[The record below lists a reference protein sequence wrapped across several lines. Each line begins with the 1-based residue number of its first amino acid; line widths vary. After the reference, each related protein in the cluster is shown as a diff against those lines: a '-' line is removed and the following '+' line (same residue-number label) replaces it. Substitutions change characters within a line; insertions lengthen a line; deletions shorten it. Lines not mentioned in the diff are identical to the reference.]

1 MNATFTINGGPNA
14 STAYVGWAPVPAQ
27 VSQVPDNP
35 PIPANVTLRNR
46 NPSGGQVVFAPAGSS
61 SFTPTLALTLPANGA
76 PVALRIAGQFG
87 AASTSDGDAAVAI
100 VDQASGQTLSTTSL
114 MVRVRK
120 NANALTIAERNRFL
134 TALATLNDAGA
145 GAFSDYPNIHTSA
158 GSPQAHN
165 NPGFLPWH
173 RAFLLDLERELQ
185 AIDPSV
191 SMHYWR
197 FDRPAPKVF
206 RQSFM
211 GAPSATGLLR
221 FSPSNP
227 LQFWATSS
235 LPGIVR
241 RPGFNVATQS
251 AFVIDE
257 ATTLAL
263 GGTTNQYAQFRD
275 LEGDPHGFAHTSFT
289 GAIRSIGTAA
299 TDPLFFMLHAN
310 VDRLWA
316 KWQWL
321 NHRFDVTKTSTFRP
335 LGNASSPGAVLIGH
349 NFGDT
354 MWPWNQVTGSPRPP
368 TAPGGR
374 FPPSPVTNAPGLTPK
389 VGDLI
394 DYQGVM
400 TPGSRLGF
408 DYDDVPFE
416 V

>member
-1 MNATFTINGGPNA
+1 MDARLTINGGPNA
-14 STAYVGWAPVPAQ
+14 TTSYVGWAPVPATLA
-27 VSQVPDNP
+27 QVPDNP
-35 PIPANVTLRNR
+35 PAPVNVTLRNK
-46 NPSGGQVVFAPAGSS
+46 SSIGGQVVFAAAGSS
-61 SFTPTLALTLPANGA
+61 NFTPTIALTLPANGA
-76 PVALRIAGQFG
+76 PVGLRIAGQFG
-87 AASTSDGDAAVAI
+87 APSKADGDAAIAV
-100 VDQASGQTLSTTSL
+100 VEQASGKTLSTTSL

-120 NANALTIAERNRFL
+120 NANTLTIAERNRFL
-134 TALATLNDAGA
+134 SALATLNDAGA
-145 GAFSDYPNIHTSA
+145 GPFSDYPNVHTDA
-158 GSPQAHN
+158 GSPEAHD
-165 NPGFLPWH
+165 NPGFLAWH

-197 FDRPAPKVF
+197 FDLPAPKVF
-206 RQSFM
+206 RQTFM
-211 GAPSATGLLR
+211 GVPTATGRLR
-221 FSPSNP
+221 FAAANP

-235 LPGIVR
+235 VPGIIR
-241 RPGFNVATQS
+241 RPGFNAATQS

-263 GGTTNQYAQFRD
+263 GGPTRQYGQFRS
-275 LEGDPHGFAHTSFT
+275 LEGNPHGSAHVSFT

-321 NHRFDVTKTSTFRP
+321 NKRFDVTKTSTFTP
-335 LGNASSPGAVLIGH
+335 LGKAGSPGAARIGH
-349 NFGDT
+349 NFQDT
-354 MWPWNQVTGSPRPP
+354 MWPWNQVTGFPRPP
-368 TAPGGR
+368 TAPGGQ
-374 FPPSPVTNAPGLTPK
+374 FPPSQLTNAPGLTPK

-394 DYQGVM
+394 DYQGVR
-400 TPGSRLGF
+400 TPGTRLGF